1 MPVGQQEAG
10 LVLGMTKSQI
20 FFKVTLLQM
29 IKRIVPPMSNEVIT
43 LVKDTSLARIIA
55 LQEIIWA
62 GQAFMKGS
70 NGISGA
76 IWPLFFTG
84 IYYLIFNGIMTIL
97 LGQIEKKLDYF
108 R

>member
-1 MPVGQQEAG
+1 MPKGQQEAG

-29 IKRIVPPMSNEVIT
+29 IKRIVPPISNEVIT

-62 GQAFMKGS
+62 GQAFLKGS
-70 NGISGA
+70 QGISGA
-76 IWPLFFTG
+76 IWPLFFTAF
-84 IYYLIFNGIMTIL
+84 YYLVFSGILTVF
-97 LGQIEKKLDYF
+97 LGWLEKKLDYF
-108 R
+108 K